1 MEKKDELL
9 IRMGEVIKARRKSRG
24 MSQEELAHA
33 SGLHATYIGSL
44 ERGEV
49 NISVLKLE
57 KVTRALDCQLCDLL
71 PGGRN
76 RDANKVLA
84 ELIAFLE
91 TKGEKFLKTSS
102 ALLHALED
110 STK

>member
-9 IRMGEVIKARRKSRG
+9 IRMGEVIRARRKARG
-24 MSQEELAHA
+24 VSQEQLAHA

-57 KVTRALDCQLCDLL
+57 KVAKSLDCQLCDLL

-76 RDANKVLA
+76 RDANKMLA
-84 ELIAFLE
+84 ELITFLE
-91 TKGEKFLKTSS
+91 AKDEKFLKMSS

-110 STK
+110 SAK